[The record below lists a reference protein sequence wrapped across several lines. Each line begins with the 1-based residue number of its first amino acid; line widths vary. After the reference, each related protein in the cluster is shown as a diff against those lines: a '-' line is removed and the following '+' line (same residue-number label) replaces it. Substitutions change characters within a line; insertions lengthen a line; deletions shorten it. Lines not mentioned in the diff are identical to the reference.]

1 MNETIKQNKHNIFS
15 SKMFHKQNIFIT
27 LCSNLM
33 GEPLHI
39 RDNNTDKALLQ
50 QEKAVSAAK
59 TAFYE

>member
-1 MNETIKQNKHNIFS
+1 M
-15 SKMFHKQNIFIT
+15 
-27 LCSNLM
+27 CSNLM

-59 TAFYE
+59 SALYE